1 MSARAS
7 TKFLPE
13 IVTVPAGLAARVP
26 ANAEPSDIDTA
37 MAATIVPAA
46 VLSGRDTALG
56 AKVTTAGVGADGGG
70 ADGGGGAGGLATLTW
85 TGIEP
90 ETVTPF

>member
-1 MSARAS
+1 VSARAS

-13 IVTVPAGLAARVP
+13 IVTVPAGLVARVP
-26 ANAEPSDIDTA
+26 AKAEPSDIDTA

-56 AKVTTAGVGADGGG
+56 VKVTTAGVGAGGG
-70 ADGGGGAGGLATLTW
+70 AGGGGAGGLATLTW